1 MRKVMKIISKKT
13 DEVAGKNKGI
23 VDEAIKLSIF
33 SNDCPDLTII
43 DLPGI
48 TKVPLMGTDQTQDI
62 EEVTKRMA
70 LRYVNDKRTIILC
83 VIAAN
88 QDMSTSDA
96 L

>member
-1 MRKVMKIISKKT
+1 
-13 DEVAGKNKGI
+13 VAGTKKGI
-23 VDEAIKLSIF
+23 VDEAIKLCIY

-48 TKVPLMGTDQTQDI
+48 TKVPLQHTDQGEDI

-88 QDMSTSDA
+88 QDLATSDA